1 MTAGV
6 ILSAGESSRMG
17 TPKALLQIKGM
28 TFLEYIKNNLLKAGA
43 DPALIVLGHTPGI
56 ILDTAN
62 TDNAHVLTNPGYKM
76 GQLTSIQTAVRYLE
90 DKNVSGI
97 LICPVDNPLVS
108 VDLIRALI
116 SKGKSGKKGIVIPTF
131 KGRRGH
137 PAFFSR
143 RLFPDILNAP
153 LDEGAR
159 RIIRDHPE
167 ELLELPTEEE
177 GIVININTP
186 QDYENFSR

>member
-1 MTAGV
+1 M
-6 ILSAGESSRMG
+6 
-17 TPKALLQIKGM
+17 
-28 TFLEYIKNNLLKAGA
+28 AGA
-43 DPALIVLGHTPGI
+43 DPTLIVLGHTPGL
-56 ILDTAN
+56 ILGAVDTEG
-62 TDNAHVLTNPGYKM
+62 AHVLTNPDYKM

-108 VDLIRALI
+108 VDLISTLI
-116 SKGKSGKKGIVIPTF
+116 SEGESGKKGIVIPVF

-159 RIIRDHPE
+159 WIIRHRPE

-177 GIVININTP
+177 GIIKNINTP